1 MVWDPI
7 DNDALQVP
15 LPDLR
20 RYTYCWTAA
29 ILCAAGSTCDHLDCH
44 LGPFLV
50 VYVGSG
56 GSGSGEAFVCTYS
69 SDAGT
74 WSEPIST
81 ELPLDIVV
89 LMPSV
94 LVGNALYFGFLLRKS
109 LLKYDLESHELS
121 VIGVPQTFCIWRHVV
136 LDGGLALATLQECKL
151 CLWRKAGPEVDAG
164 WTQYRA
170 IELETL
176 LPADAFFT
184 WANVVGFADGADVVF
199 LRAGLM
205 LLTIDLKTYEVKK
218 VCSG

>member
-1 MVWDPI
+1 
-7 DNDALQVP
+7 
-15 LPDLR
+15 
-20 RYTYCWTAA
+20 
-29 ILCAAGSTCDHLDCH
+29 
-44 LGPFLV
+44 
-50 VYVGSG
+50 
-56 GSGSGEAFVCTYS
+56 
-69 SDAGT
+69 
-74 WSEPIST
+74 
-81 ELPLDIVV
+81 
-89 LMPSV
+89 
-94 LVGNALYFGFLLRKS
+94 
-109 LLKYDLESHELS
+109 
-121 VIGVPQTFCIWRHVV
+121 V

-218 VCSG
+218 VCSGKNIYTAIPYMSFCTPGTILLGVWFCNIQNE